1 MVDVPGECRR
11 LFPARCPDDLPSTS
25 GHLTD
30 ICVPSWPSGVLGGFT
45 TSLRTSEARALVQDG
60 QVPIALTYLFTSVA
74 VGLAAAWSG
83 IRLARALTR
92 QEHI

>member
-1 MVDVPGECRR
+1 
-11 LFPARCPDDLPSTS
+11 
-25 GHLTD
+25 
-30 ICVPSWPSGVLGGFT
+30 
-45 TSLRTSEARALVQDG
+45 
-60 QVPIALTYLFTSVA
+60 LTYLFASVA